1 MCVRLNMQP
10 MKKEFRAGDHA
21 TMLPLRSGVSL
32 NTYKPMWIFL
42 NSVSIFLLHVSQCLD
57 FYVLCMKIYNLC
69 LHFSVL
75 CAKVCYLSADTL
87 LQLRHPNWFRTTGK
101 TVEWLLF
108 GPVFTH
114 IGLDGARVR
123 LFTLARVRN
132 SIFVTLSSHPIGC
145 VTCCQELI
153 IAMARHLLTF
163 NNGPTSPNIQYS
175 ANTAHT

>member
-1 MCVRLNMQP
+1 MFQFCVR
-10 MKKEFRAGDHA
+10 KFA
-21 TMLPLRSGVSL
+21 TCVTKYIQTNGNFPSTLCRYFCYM
-32 NTYKPMWIFL
+32 
-42 NSVSIFLLHVSQCLD
+42 CLD